1 LKTRRVSS
9 EQVSQLL
16 RVIEEVTKAR
26 NRSQAIE
33 ELVTAI
39 AVQFPGAHVRCG
51 LGQGRMKRFYDRRL
65 GWLGGESSLH
75 QAAEANWAKL
85 PLDAADCHVLDDS
98 FALALPE
105 PEGRGRCVVWVEGEQ
120 VLDAPRDWLLSGL
133 PTLRL
138 VLWQRPLRSWSN
150 LLHRLGLG
158 STFWLAAAMS
168 ALFLLVAWPVP
179 YRISCTAV
187 VEPLQQ
193 RLVAAPF
200 EAKLLEAKV
209 KPGDTVTAG
218 QTLVVLDGRPLRLEL
233 ESIEAERQQ
242 AAKQNDMALAAG
254 RIADAQQAA
263 LKERQLARRKQLIN
277 DRLSNLRVV
286 SPIAGVVV
294 SGDLERFVGAP
305 LDTGQTLLEVAP
317 LDRMA
322 IEVEIPEYEI
332 GYITPESDTKIKIA
346 AIGGKSLRMPLADVY
361 PSAEIRDD
369 RNVFVGRVEIENR
382 DGKLRPGMRGEAT
395 TYGPL
400 RPLAWSWLRGA
411 FERVLWWVG
420 Y

>member
-1 LKTRRVSS
+1 ML
-9 EQVSQLL
+9 QL
-16 RVIEEVTKAR
+16 IEEVAR
-26 NRSQAIE
+26 SQNRAQAIE

-39 AVQFPGAHVRCG
+39 AAHFPGTRVRCG
-51 LGQGRMKRFYDRRL
+51 IGQRRMKRLYDRRL
-65 GWLGGESSLH
+65 GWLGAESSLH
-75 QAAEANWAKL
+75 EQAESEWAKL
-85 PLDAADCHVLDDS
+85 PLDATDCHIGEDS
-98 FALALPE
+98 FALTLPE
-105 PEGRGRCVVWVEGEQ
+105 PEGQGRCVVWVEGEQ
-120 VLDAPRDWLLSGL
+120 VHDAPRDWLLGGL

-138 VLWQRPLRSWSN
+138 LLWQRPLRSWSH
-150 LLHRLGLG
+150 LLQKLGLG
-158 STFWLAAAMS
+158 STFWLAVAIS
-168 ALFLLVAWPVP
+168 ALFLVFLWPVP
-179 YRISCTAV
+179 YRIACTAV

-200 EAKLLEAKV
+200 ETKLLAAHV

-218 QTLVVLDGRPLRLEL
+218 QILLVLDGRPLRLEL
-233 ESIEAERQQ
+233 DAIEAERQQ

-263 LKERQLARRKQLIN
+263 LKERQLARQKELIS
-277 DRLSNLRVV
+277 DRLSKLEVV
-286 SPIAGVVV
+286 SPIDGVIV
-294 SGDLERFVGAP
+294 SGDLDRFVGSP
-305 LDTGQTLLEVAP
+305 LEMGQTLMEVAP

-332 GYITPESDTKIKIA
+332 GYVTAESDTKIKIA
-346 AIGGKSLRMPLADVY
+346 AIGGRAMRMPLADVY

-369 RNVFVGRVEIENR
+369 RNVFVGRVEVENTAR
-382 DGKLRPGMRGEAT
+382 KLRPGMRGEAT